1 MTGLSDTDFD
11 DLTADLFGEPAAEPS
26 PAEPESPAA
35 ISQTEPEVTASDI
48 QEPEPDPVVA
58 EAEAEPDPRLAEIER
73 REAELLQR
81 EVALTEQ
88 RNRAFAQLEA
98 MRERQIE
105 QAASAYYQQLTDEH
119 GPEVAEQYKALR
131 TTDLQRRQQAEQR
144 ANGAEHGLTAAMIA
158 VESLMSPEQFQQVL
172 ALTSNLVG
180 YQDANQMQQA
190 LQQERDRQ
198 VSSNAEIQALQDE
211 MRTLRMRLEAKDR
224 DELADAVDRGT
235 AAPAIG
241 LRAEDATDM
250 ETFYERLGI

>member
-1 MTGLSDTDFD
+1 MTGLSDSDFD

-48 QEPEPDPVVA
+48 QEPEPDPVGA

-105 QAASAYYQQLTDEH
+105 QAASEYYQQLTDEY

-144 ANGAEHGLTAAMIA
+144 AIGAEHGLTAAMIA
-158 VESLMSPEQFQQVL
+158 LEYTNPEVFQQVL
-172 ALTSNLVG
+172 EVTSHLVQ
-180 YQDANQMQQA
+180 YSDANQMQQA

-211 MRTLRMRLEAKDR
+211 IRTLRMRVEAQDR
-224 DELADAVDRGT
+224 PVLADAVDRGH
-235 AAPAIG
+235 AGAAIG
-241 LRAEDATDM
+241 KRLEDAPDFD
-250 ETFYERLGI
+250 TFFELLTA